1 MFTYL
6 IHNHGSVQLL
16 NTVHRPMLQPVL
28 GGHTRCS
35 LRPGGAQ
42 GRRSE
47 YTVVPVGNLP
57 LDEVSVPVTDSEAAS
72 FLRRSVVLITVRQVA
87 RPPLRVETPQ
97 GTTLASAW
105 PTISCTPSP
114 GACGQK
120 RQRGRLLQDPRPPS
134 TQKQVNLYTLR
145 HKQCEIV
152 KYEKKKNNLVVK
164 KVDSTLHQLDLLET
178 CNPSLTAM
186 STWMSYL
193 NCLSLS
199 SPPTGT
205 DN

>member
-1 MFTYL
+1 MFKVSSVASLFLTFL
-6 IHNHGSVQLL
+6 SQSCLPLTTGKGSSLLRVPVIWLDPQLL

-35 LRPGGAQ
+35 PRPGGAQ

-57 LDEVSVPVTDSEAAS
+57 LEEVSVPVTDSEAAS

-114 GACGQK
+114 GACRQK

-152 KYEKKKNNLVVK
+152 KYEKKKI
-164 KVDSTLHQLDLLET
+164 T
-178 CNPSLTAM
+178 
-186 STWMSYL
+186 
-193 NCLSLS
+193 
-199 SPPTGT
+199 
-205 DN
+205 